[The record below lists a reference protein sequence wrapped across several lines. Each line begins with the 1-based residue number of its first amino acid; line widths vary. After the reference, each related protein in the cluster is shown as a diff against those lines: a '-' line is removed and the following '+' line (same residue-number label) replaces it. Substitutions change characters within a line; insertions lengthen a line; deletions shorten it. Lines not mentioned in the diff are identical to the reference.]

1 MNYIEPQKDKS
12 FFTCPHCNI
21 VSYMEYAKHHF
32 QSDFALKKFMNI
44 LTIARC
50 TLIPQHYSLTL
61 FISA

>member
-50 TLIPQHYSLTL
+50 INCGCG
-61 FISA
+61 

>member
-32 QSDFALKKFMNI
+32 QSDFALKKI
-44 LTIARC
+44 YE
-50 TLIPQHYSLTL
+50 YSDD
-61 FISA
+61 SKVY